1 MYNLVDFTTRVKG
14 VEYLIAI
21 TAIASFIIFS
31 EILKA
36 KPFKSLMD
44 AIREDF
50 RYVKENGFSLTKLM
64 AAPFT
69 GLMYLLSL
77 PFVFAVAAAT
87 ALKNGFLKVAGGGG
101 AFSWSPVE
109 AYLAG
114 QKKAKKHD
122 ADRNTQSG
130 TK

>member
-21 TAIASFIIFS
+21 MAIASFIIFS

-36 KPFKSLMD
+36 KPFRSLMD

-50 RYVKENGFSLTKLM
+50 KYVKENGFSLAKLM
-64 AAPFT
+64 SAPIT

-77 PFVFAVAAAT
+77 PFVFAAAAAT

-101 AFSWSPVE
+101 TFSWSPVE

-114 QKKAKKHD
+114 QKKAKKPA
-122 ADRNTQSG
+122 ADGNKQS
-130 TK
+130 KKK